1 MPALIEKLNDLYAF
15 KDGSASTRVARFIE
29 QYPSLTTVLL
39 DARDPLQRIFP
50 EGRYTLDVR
59 RDPDI
64 DDEQLVLSIGVRRDP
79 AAPHGGICRFMAFQ
93 DDWGLDA
100 DRRAEGRI
108 TVVLESL

>member
-1 MPALIEKLNDLYAF
+1 MPALIEKLNDLYTF
-15 KDGSASTRVARFIE
+15 KNSAASTRVARFIE

-39 DARDPLQRIFP
+39 EAGDPLQRIFP
-50 EGRYTLDVR
+50 EGRYALDFR

-79 AAPHGGICRFMAFQ
+79 AAPRDGIGRLIALQ
-93 DDWGLDA
+93 DAWGLDA
-100 DRRAEGRI
+100 DRRAEGHI